1 MLQKV
6 WGFSCDCQ
14 RCEEDA
20 KPAGSSSG
28 DWRVTK
34 MLENIEALLE
44 NAQSC
49 R

>member
-1 MLQKV
+1 MLQNI
-6 WGFSCDCQ
+6 WGFSCDCP
-14 RCEEDA
+14 RCEDDA
-20 KPAGSSSG
+20 KAGASAG

-34 MLENIEALLE
+34 MLSNIEALLE